1 MRRRVRY
8 LTGLAA
14 LLVLAAAP
22 QPGSGQSAGLMT
34 IPAGARAASLA
45 EAVTAAVGGLEV
57 GAYNPASLAPV
68 TGLGVLVSRLDAPD
82 LYRQHFLALGMR
94 RRSGTVLAATVRVA
108 RTEPFPLPDGSGLAG
123 GDVSSRAA
131 VVGVSAARTLG
142 EMLDVGASA
151 RWVSLA
157 EPTAMSAFEVGR
169 ARAGT
174 VAVDLGVI
182 FRPLPRRPVRV
193 GATILDLG
201 PDLESDAFTESLPT
215 RFRFGVTV
223 EPLAWLD
230 PDGDRPVDL
239 LLLADRVVFTDDT
252 ESDSDD
258 ARFLFGAEA
267 VLFGRVALR
276 GGYGPATSDF
286 RRSYRR
292 LGLGVLF
299 SRAHVD
305 VAYAY
310 PDIPGLDGQTEVTLG
325 LRF

>member
-1 MRRRVRY
+1 PRRAD
-8 LTGLAA
+8 L
-14 LLVLAAAP
+14 
-22 QPGSGQSAGLMT
+22 
-34 IPAGARAASLA
+34 AGAPALA
-45 EAVTAAVGGLEV
+45 
-57 GAYNPASLAPV
+57 LAPA
-68 TGLGVLVSRLDAPD
+68 RAPD
-82 LYRQHFLALGMR
+82 AL
-94 RRSGTVLAATVRVA
+94 
-108 RTEPFPLPDGSGLAG
+108 P
-123 GDVSSRAA
+123 
-131 VVGVSAARTLG
+131 
-142 EMLDVGASA
+142 
-151 RWVSLA
+151 
-157 EPTAMSAFEVGR
+157 
-169 ARAGT
+169 
-174 VAVDLGVI
+174 
-182 FRPLPRRPVRV
+182 
-193 GATILDLG
+193 
-201 PDLESDAFTESLPT
+201 ESLPT
-215 RFRFGVTV
+215 RFRFGVAA

-286 RRSYRR
+286 RRSSRG